1 MVKQLAPVRIVL
13 FCLMAACGAF
23 CQSVHPGGGPQ
34 KLHFQDTHSVQIQ
47 RPQRVTWKSLPDAPS
62 ERISHPERFQRGGEV
77 RLALSVRVIGGD
89 ESMLHGTQHVSAL
102 EQQGATLYQDIP
114 AQKDSSVFPFK
125 YLYPSL
131 ISRQGAHYQAS
142 SNDKFVGRATDAA
155 SRSLVMR
162 DEAGKRRVNASY
174 FMGVLTSVAVHTAS
188 RPYWARFN
196 SVSTQISDF
205 GSTVGSDAGMNLLHE
220 FGPGIRQVVTNH
232 MPQFASR
239 FEARIVTGKDPR

>member
-1 MVKQLAPVRIVL
+1 MVKQLAPVRLVL
-13 FCLMAACGAF
+13 FCLIAAGGAF
-23 CQSVHPGGGPQ
+23 CQSGHSGGGPQ
-34 KLHFQDTHSVQIQ
+34 KLHFQDTRSLQIQ
-47 RPQRVTWKSLPDAPS
+47 RQQRVTWKSLPDAPS
-62 ERISHPERFQRGGEV
+62 ARISHPERFQRAGEV
-77 RLALSVRVIGGD
+77 RLALSIRVMGAN
-89 ESMLHGTQHVSAL
+89 ESMHGTKHVSAL

-125 YLYPSL
+125 GLYPSL
-131 ISRQGAHYQAS
+131 ISRQSAHYQAS

-155 SRSLVMR
+155 SRFLVVR
-162 DEAGKRRVNASY
+162 DEAGKRRLNASY

-188 RPYWARFN
+188 RPYWARSN

-232 MPQFASR
+232 MPQFVSR
-239 FEARIVTGKDPR
+239 FEARIVTGKNRR